1 MIKEQ
6 IKKTHKG
13 LVTKIE
19 KVSKNSHYIE
29 FETRYSFHSIPG
41 QYVSI
46 LCDNLTLRRPFSIAF
61 QEDNRIGVLF
71 KEKGKGT
78 NYIKNLSIG
87 NIIDFIG
94 PLGNGFSI
102 SDNNSLLI
110 GAGIGIAPIFYLENH
125 LKKSGINSLS
135 IGGFLSK
142 DEIPTNIDCSRIIT
156 NDGSKGNKGSIL
168 DYIEDAILEYKPQTI
183 YSCGPHIVLE
193 KVAMLAKKHSIES
206 QIAMEKVM
214 ACGIGVCRGCVIK
227 IKKNGLIQNATVCKD
242 GPVFRGSEVIW
253 E

>member
-1 MIKEQ
+1 M
-6 IKKTHKG
+6 
-13 LVTKIE
+13 
-19 KVSKNSHYIE
+19 
-29 FETRYSFHSIPG
+29 
-41 QYVSI
+41 
-46 LCDNLTLRRPFSIAF
+46 
-61 QEDNRIGVLF
+61 
-71 KEKGKGT
+71 
-78 NYIKNLSIG
+78 
-87 NIIDFIG
+87 
-94 PLGNGFSI
+94 GNGFSI

-156 NDGSKGNKGSIL
+156 NDGSIGNKGSIL